1 MAMSAGTRTLQ
12 TRRDSDTGARARAS
26 RGRPP
31 SGEHTGRLAPQGR
44 GVGPRRAQP
53 GPDARDGFQ
62 RGVCGRLET
71 VRFPPPELSV
81 TPPDFHERF

>member
-12 TRRDSDTGARARAS
+12 TRRDSDTGARAS

>member
-31 SGEHTGRLAPQGR
+31 SGEHTGRLALQGR

-62 RGVCGRLET
+62 RGVCGHLET
-71 VRFPPPELSV
+71 VRFPPPKLSV